1 MKIVGTAIIVNEEG
15 KILIGQRP
23 EGKALAGL
31 WEFPGGKQEE
41 GESVEQCIVREIDEE
56 LELKCEVGRFL
67 LSVSKVYPHG
77 EFKLMVYETKVK
89 DLSGLRAVVHQ
100 QLRWV
105 SPGEL
110 ENYEFPEADAEI
122 IAYLSTEFKPV

>member
-1 MKIVGTAIIVNEEG
+1 MKIVGTAIIANDER

-41 GESVEQCIVREIDEE
+41 GESIEACLVREIKEE
-56 LELKCEVGRFL
+56 LEVDCEVGCFL
-67 LSVSKVYPHG
+67 LSVSKEYAHG

-89 DLSGLRAVVHQ
+89 DLTPLKAVVHQ
-100 QLRWV
+100 ELRWV
-105 SPGEL
+105 NVNEL
-110 ENYEFPEADAEI
+110 DDYEFPEADGEI
-122 IAYLSTEFKPV
+122 IAYLKSHF